1 MNIEIGIIGLE
12 QSGRTTVFNA
22 LTMGAVSDKGRSQ
35 AAGMHIGTARV
46 SDLRLE
52 VLTKLLQP
60 KRTVPISITYSDI
73 GASIKGLVKD
83 KGIGGQLLNTVSSAG
98 AIINVVRAFKDD
110 SIPHPEGSINVER
123 DIAAMNLELAFSDLT
138 ILDRRLERLQESLK
152 AAKPAERQI
161 HQKEQDTLLKLK
173 AELEKDN
180 PVREVKLTPEE
191 NKIINNFQFLTAKPL
206 LIVVNIGEDQLGE
219 LHELEV
225 KLNTRFTSSASR
237 VILLCG
243 KLESELTQLSYDE
256 AALMRDS
263 YGLKQSGSDRVV
275 ALSYELMGLISFF
288 TIASGEV
295 RAWPIQA
302 GTDAVKAAGKIHTD
316 MERGFIRAETISYH
330 DLVQCG
336 SMVEARRKGLLRMEG
351 KTYVVKDGDVITF
364 LFNV

>member
-22 LTMGAVSDKGRSQ
+22 LTMGAVSDKGHSQ
-35 AAGMHIGTARV
+35 AAGVHIGTARV
-46 SDLRLE
+46 SDPRLE
-52 VLTKLLQP
+52 ILTKLLQP

-98 AIINVVRAFKDD
+98 AIINAVRAFKDE
-110 SIPHPEGSINVER
+110 SIPHPEGNINVER

-138 ILDRRLERLQESLK
+138 ILERRLERLQESLK
-152 AAKPAERQI
+152 AAKPAERQT

-173 AELEKDN
+173 AELEKDT

-191 NKIINNFQFLTAKPL
+191 SKIISNFQFLTAKPL

-219 LHELEV
+219 SQELEV
-225 KLNTRFTSSASR
+225 KLNAQHASSASR
-237 VILLCG
+237 VITLCG
-243 KLESELTQLSYDE
+243 KLESELTQLAPDE
-256 AALMRDS
+256 AAEMRDS

-316 MERGFIRAETISYH
+316 MERGFIRAEVISYN

-336 SMVEARRKGLLRMEG
+336 SLAEARRKGMLRMEG
-351 KTYVVKDGDVITF
+351 KTYIVRDGDVITF

>member
-35 AAGMHIGTARV
+35 AAGVHIGTARV

-138 ILDRRLERLQESLK
+138 ILERRLERLQESLK
-152 AAKPAERQI
+152 AAKPAERQT

-173 AELEKDN
+173 AELEKDT
-180 PVREVKLTPEE
+180 PIREVKLTFEE
-191 NKIINNFQFLTAKPL
+191 SKIISNFQFLTAKPL
-206 LIVVNIGEDQLGE
+206 LIVINIGEEQLGE
-219 LHELEV
+219 SQELKV
-225 KLNTRFTSSASR
+225 KLNARYTSLASR
-237 VILLCG
+237 AITLCG
-243 KLESELTQLSYDE
+243 KLESELTQLSPDE
-256 AALMRDS
+256 ASEMRAS
-263 YGLKQSGSDRVV
+263 FGLEQPGSDRVV

-316 MERGFIRAETISYH
+316 MERGFIRAEVISYN